1 MNIKIDK
8 YDNEGRGIGYYNNK
22 IVFVPNTVI
31 GETVKASII
40 QEKEKYILAKL
51 DQVITPSSIRLQ
63 SKCPYYDKCGA
74 CSFMHISLD
83 EELRIKHNNL
93 KELFKRHNL
102 NINDIKIIQSKEKY
116 NYRNKITLKI
126 KDNNFGYYNESS
138 HDFIK
143 IKYCYLAKDSINN
156 IIKQQNLFNIK
167 EGEITIRSNYNN
179 EILIKIDT
187 KEKPT
192 INIEKLIQ
200 SNKIV
205 GIIINNKTIYGENYY
220 IEKINNYLFK
230 VNINSFF
237 QVNNNILEQ
246 ISNILNKKT
255 YNTIVDLYCGVGVL
269 GTFINKQKC
278 YGIEIIPDAITNAI
292 TNSKMNKQNNL
303 YMLGDSS
310 NITKIKDKI
319 DCIMIDP
326 PRSGLN
332 KETLKNII
340 KIKPQELIY
349 MSCNPITLVRD
360 LQILNNLYN
369 IEETYMLE
377 MFPRTKHVETIV
389 KLVRKKLDA

>member
-22 IVFVPNTVI
+22 IVFIPNTII
-31 GETVKASII
+31 GETVKATKIE
-40 QEKEKYILAKL
+40 EKEKYIIAKL
-51 DQVITPSSIRLQ
+51 DQVITPSNIRLQ
-63 SKCPYYDKCGA
+63 SKCPYYGKCGG
-74 CSFMHISLD
+74 CTFMHISLD
-83 EELRIKHNNL
+83 EELRIKQSNL
-93 KELFKRHNL
+93 KDLFKRHNL

-126 KDNNFGYYNESS
+126 KNNNFGYYNQNS

-143 IKYCYLAKDSINN
+143 IDYCYLVKDSINN
-156 IIKQQNLFNIK
+156 LIKQKDLFNIK

-179 EILIKIDT
+179 EILIKIET
-187 KEKPT
+187 KEEPA
-192 INIEKLIQ
+192 INIEQLIQ
-200 SNKIV
+200 TNKIV
-205 GIIINNKTIYGENYY
+205 GIILNNKTTYGENYY

-237 QVNNNILEQ
+237 QVNNNILEE
-246 ISNILNKKT
+246 ILNILNKKT

-278 YGIEIIPDAITNAI
+278 YGIEIIPEAIRNAITNA
-292 TNSKMNKQNNL
+292 KMNKQDNL

-310 NITKIKDKI
+310 NISKIKDNI
-319 DCIMIDP
+319 DCIIIDP

-332 KETLKNII
+332 KETIKNIV
-340 KIKPQELIY
+340 KITPQELIY

-360 LQILNNLYN
+360 LQILNKLYN

-377 MFPRTKHVETIV
+377 MFPRTKHIECIT
-389 KLVRKKLDA
+389 LLQKKSI